1 MSPPAVLPEAP
12 EGVRVLLLGK
22 PGCHLCEDARAV
34 VERVCAESA
43 ATYAEIDILTDPALA
58 DRWFEEIPVVAVD
71 GAVLDVLGVD
81 PVRLRAALAR

>member
-1 MSPPAVLPEAP
+1 MSPAAVLPEAP
-12 EGVRVLLLGK
+12 DGARVLLLGK

-34 VERVCAESA
+34 VERVCAEYGT
-43 ATYAEIDILTDPALA
+43 TYAEIDILADPALA

-71 GAVLDVLGVD
+71 GAVVDVLGVD